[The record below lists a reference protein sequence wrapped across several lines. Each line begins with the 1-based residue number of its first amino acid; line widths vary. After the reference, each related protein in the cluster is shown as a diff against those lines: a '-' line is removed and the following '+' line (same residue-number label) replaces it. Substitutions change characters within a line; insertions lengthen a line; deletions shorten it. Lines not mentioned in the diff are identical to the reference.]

1 MCLSFSAPSLSSLGM
16 IKHYQSTKIHVVSTV
31 FHTIPLLAA
40 TCLAGFALLQV
51 LFSSGS
57 C

>member
-1 MCLSFSAPSLSSLGM
+1 MCLSFSTPSLSSLGI
-16 IKHYQSTKIHVVSTV
+16 IKHYQAMMIQDVSTM
-31 FHTIPLLAA
+31 FHTIPLRAA

-57 C
+57 W